1 QVAARTIA
9 KGGDVLEVNEK
20 VISAITRR
28 DNPQMVVGV
37 FEQQLQSLSATRPQ
51 GNDVYVALD
60 RVRDPGNLGTII
72 RTADAAGAK
81 GIILIG
87 DATDPFSLET
97 VRATM
102 GSVFA
107 VPLIRTSET

>member
-1 QVAARTIA
+1 
-9 KGGDVLEVNEK
+9 
-20 VISAITRR
+20 
-28 DNPQMVVGV
+28 
-37 FEQQLQSLSATRPQ
+37 
-51 GNDVYVALD
+51 
-60 RVRDPGNLGTII
+60 
-72 RTADAAGAK
+72 

-107 VPLIRTSET
+107 VPLIRTSETEFLSWRKGFSGLIVGTHLKGAVDYRTIPYMGKPVILLMGNE